1 MNFNFLKY
9 FGQKS
14 CIKSLK
20 PKLKILIPAF
30 VDRTMLIRIKKR
42 GVQLQSTTQS
52 RIIGA
57 VRWAHSQLW
66 ETTLPV
72 FSPYA
77 PRKYDMIFGTP
88 AIV

>member
-1 MNFNFLKY
+1 MKTY
-9 FGQKS
+9 
-14 CIKSLK
+14 
-20 PKLKILIPAF
+20 
-30 VDRTMLIRIKKR
+30 D
-42 GVQLQSTTQS
+42 TTQS

-57 VRWAHSQLW
+57 VREAHSQLW

-77 PRKYDMIFGTP
+77 PRKYDMIFGKP